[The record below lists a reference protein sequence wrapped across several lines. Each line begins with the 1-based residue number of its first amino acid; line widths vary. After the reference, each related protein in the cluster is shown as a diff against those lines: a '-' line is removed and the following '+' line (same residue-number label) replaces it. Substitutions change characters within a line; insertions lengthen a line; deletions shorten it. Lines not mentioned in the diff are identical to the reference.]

1 MNGLLI
7 KHPVQ
12 RGLLA
17 DVMEG
22 YRTRVRIVH
31 RLELRSHSNSDSGGV
46 LHEAWCEL
54 EERATVDQGH
64 ARILQQL
71 PSCHIGVV
79 RVEMR

>member
-46 LHEAWCEL
+46 LHEA
-54 EERATVDQGH
+54 
-64 ARILQQL
+64 
-71 PSCHIGVV
+71 
-79 RVEMR
+79 